1 MTGSLIMSAILLNAP
16 ASEPVSLPDAKLFL
30 RVEHDDDDDLIAA
43 LIAAARVQVEAQT
56 RRALITQTWRLV
68 RDVWPAAGVLP
79 ILPVPLR
86 EVTAIGVYDAD
97 GMIHTLD
104 VDDFHVDAISA
115 PAMLAFQR
123 GVPLAPGRLNSGI
136 EIDID
141 VGYGDDAE
149 AVPAPLRQAI
159 RLLVAHWYE
168 NRRIIAGS
176 GEVASLPAS
185 VSALIASFRVLSL

>member
-1 MTGSLIMSAILLNAP
+1 MSAILLNAP
-16 ASEPVSLPDAKLFL
+16 ASEPVSLAEAKLFL

-68 RDVWPAAGVLP
+68 RDVWPASGCLP

-104 VDDFHVDAISA
+104 VDDFHIDTISA
-115 PAMLAFQR
+115 PAILAFER
-123 GVPLAPGRLNSGI
+123 GAPLAPGRHNAGI
-136 EIDID
+136 EIDIE
-141 VGYGDDAE
+141 VGFGDTAE

-159 RLLVAHWYE
+159 RFLVAHWYE
-168 NRRIIAGS
+168 NRRIIAAS
-176 GEVASLPAS
+176 GKVASLPAS
-185 VSALIASFRVLSL
+185 VSALIAPFRVLSL

>member
-1 MTGSLIMSAILLNAP
+1 MSAILLNAP
-16 ASEPVSLPDAKLFL
+16 SSEPISLVEAKLYL

-68 RDVWPAAGVLP
+68 RDAWPAGGALP

-97 GMIHTLD
+97 GMIHALD
-104 VDDFHVDAISA
+104 VEDFQVDRASA
-115 PAMLAFQR
+115 PAMLTYLR
-123 GVPLAPGRLNSGI
+123 GAPRAPDRLRAGI
-136 EIDID
+136 EIDIEA
-141 VGYGDDAE
+141 GYGDAGVD
-149 AVPAPLRQAI
+149 VPEPLRQAI

-168 NRRIIAGS
+168 NRRIIASS
-176 GEVASLPAS
+176 GEAASLPAS
-185 VSALIASFRVLSL
+185 VSALIAPFRVLSL